1 MTLSENGLKLIE
13 SFEGLRLEVYNDAAG
28 LPTIGYGHLI
38 TVGEDFSNGLTL
50 EQAQELLAKD
60 TAIAQEAVNT
70 YVTVPLTQ
78 NQFDALC
85 SFVYNVGTN
94 AFKES
99 TLLKLLNKKSYY
111 TAWEEFVKWDHAG
124 GKVVEGL
131 LRRRQAEAALFAEAD
146 APEGSAV

>member
-38 TVGEDFSNGLTL
+38 TVGEDFSGGITL
-50 EQAQELLAKD
+50 EQAQELLSKD
-60 TAIAQEAVNT
+60 TAVAQEAVNT

-111 TAWEEFVKWDHAG
+111 TAWEEFVKWDKAG

-146 APEGSAV
+146 TPTGEAA